1 MFRVKTCSHFWS
13 FTTTG
18 VTGGFSSVAKRSC
31 MALASNA
38 CMVVFGFPDEN
49 TICGII
55 EQLFLESLY
64 ESQVYT
70 YFPHAA

>member
-1 MFRVKTCSHFWS
+1 
-13 FTTTG
+13 
-18 VTGGFSSVAKRSC
+18 

-55 EQLFLESLY
+55 
-64 ESQVYT
+64 
-70 YFPHAA
+70 

>member
-1 MFRVKTCSHFWS
+1 
-13 FTTTG
+13 
-18 VTGGFSSVAKRSC
+18 

-38 CMVVFGFPDEN
+38 CMGVFGFPDEN

-64 ESQVYT
+64 ENEVYA
-70 YFPHAA
+70 YFPHDA

>member
-1 MFRVKTCSHFWS
+1 
-13 FTTTG
+13 
-18 VTGGFSSVAKRSC
+18 

-38 CMVVFGFPDEN
+38 YMVVLGFPDEN

-64 ESQVYT
+64 ENQVYA

>member
-1 MFRVKTCSHFWS
+1 M
-13 FTTTG
+13 
-18 VTGGFSSVAKRSC
+18 AKRSC

-38 CMVVFGFPDEN
+38 CLVVFGFPDEN

-64 ESQVYT
+64 ENQVYA